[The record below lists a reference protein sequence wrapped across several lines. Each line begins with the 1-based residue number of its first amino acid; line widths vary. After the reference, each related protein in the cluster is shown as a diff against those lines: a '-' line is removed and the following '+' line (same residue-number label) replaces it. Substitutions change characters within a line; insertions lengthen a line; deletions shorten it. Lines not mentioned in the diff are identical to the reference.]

1 MYRSILLACALG
13 SLSAPAMAQARNYEF
28 DKAHTSI
35 RASWD
40 HQGYSIMALEFTNYE
55 GELAIDLENPANNA
69 VEVTLTLDGG
79 IWPGANTGGF
89 FDHLMSADLFNVQA
103 FPTARFVATDFHS
116 EDGQT
121 GTMQGELT
129 LLGETRPVSLF
140 VELRQ
145 EGEVRGRHRIGVTA
159 NTTITRSEWGM
170 DYAVPGIS
178 DWIGISIEAEI
189 VASE

>member
-1 MYRSILLACALG
+1 
-13 SLSAPAMAQARNYEF
+13 
-28 DKAHTSI
+28 
-35 RASWD
+35 
-40 HQGYSIMALEFTNYE
+40 
-55 GELAIDLENPANNA
+55 
-69 VEVTLTLDGG
+69 
-79 IWPGANTGGF
+79 
-89 FDHLMSADLFNVQA
+89 
-103 FPTARFVATDFHS
+103 
-116 EDGQT
+116 
-121 GTMQGELT
+121 MQGELT